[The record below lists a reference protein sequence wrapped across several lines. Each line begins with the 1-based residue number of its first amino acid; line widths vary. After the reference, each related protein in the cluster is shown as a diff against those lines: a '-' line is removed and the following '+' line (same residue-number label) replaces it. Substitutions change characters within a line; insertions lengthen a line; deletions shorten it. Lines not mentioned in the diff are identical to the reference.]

1 LSLVIDD
8 LGGATVE
15 RAGALVARAH
25 AVARQVR
32 PELPADFEDAGVCAA
47 ALQRLCDSG
56 HRGLVATDEGR
67 TVAVMTATVRQ
78 HPAGGR
84 YARLPA
90 EGFAVDP
97 DLADPTGVLAVTFGD
112 LASPLIAGGVLRYYL
127 LHDVLPRLPE
137 ALSNL
142 GFGRSGAYG
151 VQPAAARHRSAA
163 VAVRIAGA
171 EHLDT
176 VARLAL
182 VEIQH
187 RSAPPM
193 FAPPHA
199 PPLADL
205 IAGHRALHEGGAI
218 HLLAAF
224 DGRDVG
230 LLTVELTSPVP
241 RPCPDGQPYIGPT
254 ATLPDARGRGVG
266 HALVDAALTWAYAHG
281 YQWISVDFDTANPLS
296 RPFWLNV
303 GFHPAGY
310 GVLRL
315 IDSGAPGQPGT
326 HQNLPAATEN

>member
-8 LGGATVE
+8 LDGATVE
-15 RAGALVARAH
+15 CAGALVAREH
-25 AVARQVR
+25 AAARQMR
-32 PELPADFEDAGVCAA
+32 PELPVGFEDAGVCTA
-47 ALQRLCDSG
+47 ALQRLRDSG
-56 HRGLVATDEGR
+56 HRGLVATVNGR
-67 TVAVMTATVRQ
+67 TIAVMTATVRQ

-97 DLADPTGVLAVTFGD
+97 DLADPTGVLAAAFGD

-127 LHDVLPRLPE
+127 LHTALPRLPE
-137 ALSNL
+137 ALGNL
-142 GFGRSGAYG
+142 GFGRDGAYG
-151 VQPAAARHRSAA
+151 VQPAGPRRGSSA
-163 VAVRIAGA
+163 VAVRVAGA
-171 EHLDT
+171 GDLDT

-205 IAGHRALHEGGAI
+205 VAQHRALREGGAV
-218 HLLAAF
+218 HLLAAL

-230 LLTVELTSPVP
+230 LLTIELTSPVP
-241 RPCPDGQPYIGPT
+241 RLCPDGQPYIGPT
-254 ATLPDARGRGVG
+254 VTLPGARGQGVG
-266 HALVDAALTWAYAHG
+266 HALADTALTWAHAHG
-281 YQWISVDFDTANPLS
+281 YQTVSVDFDTANPLS
-296 RPFWLNV
+296 RPFWLNT

-310 GVLRL
+310 GVRRL
-315 IDSGAPGQPGT
+315 IDGGAPGQPCNVAESPGD
-326 HQNLPAATEN
+326 N